1 MLRAT
6 FKSLLARKL
15 RLLLSAM
22 SIVLGVSFVSGAFV
36 LTDSLGKVFDGIFSS
51 VNQNI
56 SVVVRGEKISDVPT
70 QIGSVT
76 RKEVPVAALDRVR
89 SVDGVAEA
97 QGNVIGIAQIIDAE
111 GEAVASNA
119 APNFG
124 FNWTDSDKLN
134 AAADLVEGRA
144 PEAADEIV
152 INAGLAERAGYE
164 VGDSAPVLTEVP
176 TRDFE
181 IVGIITY
188 DDKDSLA
195 GETSIYF
202 TEDTAHEVLN
212 RPGTYDE
219 IVVAAESGVSQDDL
233 RDRVA
238 DVVPAGTEAI
248 TGETYTAESTSDVK
262 EGLGFFSTFLLV
274 FAAIALFVGAFIIF
288 NTFSM
293 LVAQRTR
300 ELALMRALGASRPQV
315 VRSVLLEAVL
325 VGALSSV
332 VGLLAGIAVAAGLKG
347 LLGTIGADL
356 PDGPTVIALRTVI
369 ASFVVGI
376 VVTAVAA
383 VMPARKASRVAP
395 IAAIRDAATPDRSL
409 VRQTVVGA
417 ALLVLGAAAMT
428 KALADGGL
436 WLLGLG
442 TLLSFIGV
450 ALLSPLVSR
459 PVAGAIGSLF
469 TRRIPGRLGRQNA
482 LRNPRRTASTAA
494 ALMIGLAL
502 VSAVSILGSSLKATV
517 ERVVNGAV
525 GADLLVLTQGPG
537 FPDELVDE
545 VSGAPGVDEV
555 VGLKFDGVVVKG
567 NTEFVTALD
576 PAALARS
583 VTLVDVDGTVDT
595 VDDSS
600 VLMSE
605 PEAEDVGVSPGDP
618 VEMTFSSGE
627 TRTFEL
633 AGTYEENE
641 LVGAYLLDSSIAEEF
656 RSDRN
661 GVALV
666 QLEEGADT
674 EAARSAIEEDVA
686 AYPTVEV
693 QDRSEFV
700 EATASQVDQVVT
712 IISILLLL
720 SVVIAILGV
729 VNTLALSVIERTREL
744 GLLRAVGMARR
755 QMKRMI
761 RVEAV
766 IIAVFGGVLGLVV
779 GAVFGTALQQA
790 LKSEGLSELAFPY
803 TRLAVFL
810 VVAALAGVLAA
821 WLPARRAS
829 RLNVLEAIA
838 TE

>member
-15 RLLLSAM
+15 RLILSAM

-36 LTDSLGKVFDGIFSS
+36 LTDTLGKVFDELFTT

-56 SVVVRGEKISDVPT
+56 AVVVRGEKVSDVAT
-70 QIGSVT
+70 QISSVT
-76 RKEVPVAALDRVR
+76 RKEVPEVALERVR
-89 SVDGVAEA
+89 AVDGVADA
-97 QGNVIGIAQIIDAE
+97 HGNVIGIAQIIDSE

-124 FNWTDSDKLN
+124 FNWYDSDQLN
-134 AAADLVEGRA
+134 FGDIAEGRA
-144 PEAADEIV
+144 PEADGEIA
-152 INAGLAERAGYE
+152 INAGLAERAGYA
-164 VGDSAPVLTEVP
+164 VGDSAPVLTAAE

-181 IVGIITY
+181 IVGLVTY
-188 DDKDSLA
+188 DGKDSLA
-195 GETSIYF
+195 GETSIFF
-202 TEDTAHEVLN
+202 TEATAHDVLD

-219 IVVAAESGVSQDDL
+219 IVVAAEDGVSQEEL
-233 RDRVA
+233 AQRISG
-238 DVVPAGTEAI
+238 VVPDGTEAV
-248 TGETYTAESTSDVK
+248 TGEKYTEESTSDVK

-300 ELALMRALGASRPQV
+300 ELALMRALGASRAQV
-315 VRSVLLEAVL
+315 VRSVLLEAV
-325 VGALSSV
+325 VIGALSSLIGLG
-332 VGLLAGIAVAAGLKG
+332 VGIGVAEVLKSIFA
-347 LLGTIGADL
+347 TIGAEL
-356 PDGPTVIALRTVI
+356 PDGPTVIAPRTVI

-376 VVTAVAA
+376 LVTAVAA
-383 VMPARKASRVAP
+383 VMPARRASKVAP
-395 IAAIRDAATPDRSL
+395 VAALRDAATPDRSL

-417 ALLVLGAAAMT
+417 VLLVAGAAAMT

-442 TLLSFIGV
+442 TLLSFVGV

-459 PVAGAIGSLF
+459 PIAGAIGSLF
-469 TRRIPGRLGRQNA
+469 TRGLPGRLGRQNA

-517 ERVVNGAV
+517 EKVVNGAV
-525 GADLLVLTQGPG
+525 SADLLLITQGPG
-537 FPDELVDE
+537 FPDAVIDE
-545 VSGAPGVDEV
+545 VSGAPGVADV
-555 VGLKFDGVVVKG
+555 IGLKFDGVVV
-567 NTEFVTALD
+567 NDATEYVTALD
-576 PAALARS
+576 PAALS
-583 VTLVDVDGTVDT
+583 ETLTLITVDGSTDTLSPSTVLLSDA
-595 VDDSS
+595 
-600 VLMSE
+600 
-605 PEAEDVGVSPGDP
+605 EAEDLGVSPGDS
-618 VEMTFSSGE
+618 VEMTFSSGA
-627 TRTFEL
+627 TRSLEV
-633 AGTYEENE
+633 AGTYERNE
-641 LVGAYLLDSSIAEEF
+641 LVGSYLLDDSAAEDF
-656 RSDRN
+656 RTDRN
-661 GVALV
+661 GVAMI
-666 QLEEGADT
+666 QLDDGADV
-674 EAARSAIEEDVA
+674 ASAREAIEEDTA
-686 AYPTVEV
+686 AYPTIEV

-700 EATASQVDQVVT
+700 ASAGQQVDQIVA
-712 IISILLLL
+712 IISVLLML
-720 SVVIAILGV
+720 SVIIAILGV

-766 IIAVFGGVLGLVV
+766 IIAVFGGVLGLAV

-790 LKSEGLSELAFPY
+790 LKSEGVSELAFPIG
-803 TRLAVFL
+803 RLAVFL